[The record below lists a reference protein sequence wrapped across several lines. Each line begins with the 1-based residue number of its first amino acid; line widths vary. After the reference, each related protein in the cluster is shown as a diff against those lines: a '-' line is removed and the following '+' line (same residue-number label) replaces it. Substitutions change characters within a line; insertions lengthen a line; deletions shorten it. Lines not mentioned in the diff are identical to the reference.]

1 MNFLVLSILAA
12 VIAVVVSLQ
21 MLPPTLDFR
30 PATFSTTETMAAI
43 VYQEHGDVSV
53 MRYETSY
60 PKPVPREH
68 KNQYLVQVKASA
80 LNPVDFK
87 MRRNFK
93 VPQFL
98 IPLPKIPGS
107 DVAGIV
113 VQVPANNKN
122 NNKFQ
127 VGDRVAAMMPIL
139 SQWGSH
145 ADYVA
150 VEERNMA
157 KMGDNTDFVSAAA
170 YPLTALTVAQNFK
183 TLGYTIE
190 DDGNS
195 NSKRPPKKLLVHA
208 GAGGV
213 GSFAV
218 QFGKLKGMHV
228 ATTAS
233 APKANLLK
241 ELGADLVIDYRTEHF
256 EDICKDYDVVL
267 DPMSWL
273 YEDRT
278 FENGVL
284 KPTGHYLNIPS
295 SDWGLKDGEELTNG
309 FSTIKNYVR
318 SKILNLIRPGS
329 FPKYSARSVSPN
341 GEDLQHVLD
350 LVDSGKIRVLIDR
363 TFPLTDAVEAYKY
376 LEAGHAT
383 GKVVL
388 EHGPREVK
396 TEEAIQ

>member
-1 MNFLVLSILAA
+1 MKYLVLSILAA

-21 MLPPTLDFR
+21 LLPPTLDVR
-30 PATFSTTETMAAI
+30 PATASKTETMAAI

-68 KNQYLVQVKASA
+68 KNQYLIQVKASA

-87 MRRNFK
+87 MRRNVK

-113 VQVPANNKN
+113 VQVPTNNNKN
-122 NNKFQ
+122 SNKFQ
-127 VGDRVAAMMPIL
+127 LGDRVAAMMPIL

-145 ADYVA
+145 AEYVA

-157 KMGDNTDFVSAAA
+157 KMGDHTDFVSAAA
-170 YPLTALTVAQNFK
+170 YPLTALTVVQNFK
-183 TLGYTIE
+183 TLGYSQE
-190 DDGNS
+190 DDESSSGT
-195 NSKRPPKKLLVHA
+195 PPKKILVHA

-213 GSFAV
+213 GSFAI

-241 ELGADLVIDYRTEHF
+241 ELGADLVIDYRTENF
-256 EDICKDYDVVL
+256 EDIIKGYDVVL

-295 SDWGLKDGEELTNG
+295 SDWGLKDGEEMTNG
-309 FSTIKNYVR
+309 FSTIKNFVR
-318 SKILNLIRPGS
+318 SKLLNLVKPGS
-329 FPKYSARSVSPN
+329 FPKYSARSVSPD
-341 GEDLQHVLD
+341 GEDLQQVLD
-350 LVDSGKIRVLIDR
+350 LVDSGKIRAIIDR
-363 TFPLTDAVEAYKY
+363 TFPLSDAVEAYKY

-388 EHGPREVK
+388 EHGRR
-396 TEEAIQ
+396 